1 MPPRKSN
8 QIPNILNAEKKEAMM
23 QGINKFLFWN
33 WNYEI
38 VLNPEDG
45 RHYPDALMCAGW
57 TCNRQH
63 MLNKWSHWCKLCN
76 NNTADANIKFYGELD
91 GENRRAFLGW
101 IVENY
106 NDEQTI

>member
-33 WNYEI
+33 WNFDTIE
-38 VLNPEDG
+38 NPTDHK
-45 RHYPDALMCAGW
+45 HYPDALMEAKW

-91 GENRRAFLGW
+91 GQNRRAFLSW

-106 NDEQTI
+106 QDEQTL

>member
-1 MPPRKSN
+1 MK
-8 QIPNILNAEKKEAMM
+8 QEEKEIMM

-45 RHYPDALMCAGW
+45 KHYPDALMKAKW

-63 MLNKWSHWCKLCN
+63 MLNKWAHWCKLCN

-91 GENRRAFLGW
+91 GQNRRAFLSW

-106 NDEQTI
+106 NDEQTL